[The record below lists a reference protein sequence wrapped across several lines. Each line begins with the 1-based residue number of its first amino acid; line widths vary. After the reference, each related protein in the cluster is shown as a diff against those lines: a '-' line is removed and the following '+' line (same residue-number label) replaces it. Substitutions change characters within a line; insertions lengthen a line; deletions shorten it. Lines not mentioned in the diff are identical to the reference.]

1 MGEEPFVATIGR
13 CAPPAEL
20 CYCREE
26 VAVSSIIEFE
36 QAMRRALELALNG
49 PYQGVNPQVGCVIL
63 DPQGAIAAEG
73 WHLGAGT
80 AHAEVMALENL
91 REQLNLVGKSGTEGQ
106 LPPGYTAVV
115 TLEPCNHTGRTGP
128 CAQALIAV
136 GISRVVF
143 AASDPGAESAGGAE
157 TLREAGVEVVAG
169 VLRLEAEDQLR
180 AWLTANRLQ
189 RPFVSAK
196 WAATLDGRVAA
207 SDGSSQWIS
216 GPESRAATHAM
227 RSRVDAILVGTGT
240 VLADDPELTARK
252 PDGSYYP
259 DQPLRVVVGERA
271 LSRELKIF
279 NDQAETLEL
288 KTRSV
293 VEVLSALQQRGIKQV
308 LVEGGP
314 QLMSNFFSYD
324 LVDEL
329 LIFQAPLLLGGE
341 RVALANIG
349 ATNIAAAK
357 RLEIK
362 ELARL
367 GSDIFIRAAV
377 LPAAET
383 RKQ

>member
-1 MGEEPFVATIGR
+1 LWRTIFGAR
-13 CAPPAEL
+13 APLAEL
-20 CYCREE
+20 CCCRKEG
-26 VAVSSIIEFE
+26 AVSSITDFE

-63 DPQGAIAAEG
+63 NPDGVVIAEG

-80 AHAEVMALENL
+80 AHAEVMALDEL
-91 REQLNLVGKSGTEGQ
+91 RETLGLAGKSGTEGQ

-128 CAQALIAV
+128 CAQALLAA
-136 GISRVVF
+136 GISRVVY

-157 TLREAGVEVVAG
+157 TLREAGVEVFGG
-169 VLRLEAEDQLR
+169 VLKLEAEDQLR
-180 AWLTANRLQ
+180 AWLGSYRAQ

-216 GPESRAATHAM
+216 GPESRAATHSL

-240 VLADDPELTARK
+240 VVADDPELTARK

-259 DQPLRVVVGERA
+259 TQPLRVIVGERD
-271 LSRELKIF
+271 LDPGLKIF
-279 NDQAETLEL
+279 NDRAETLVL

-293 VEVLSALQQRGIKQV
+293 VEVLTSLHQRGVKQV

-329 LIFQAPLLLGGE
+329 LIYQAPLLLGGD
-341 RVALANIG
+341 RGALRNIG
-349 ATNIAAAK
+349 AGNIAEAK

-362 ELARL
+362 ELSRL
-367 GSDIFIRAAV
+367 GNDLFIRAAV
-377 LPAAET
+377 LPASDT
-383 RKQ
+383 RKQQ